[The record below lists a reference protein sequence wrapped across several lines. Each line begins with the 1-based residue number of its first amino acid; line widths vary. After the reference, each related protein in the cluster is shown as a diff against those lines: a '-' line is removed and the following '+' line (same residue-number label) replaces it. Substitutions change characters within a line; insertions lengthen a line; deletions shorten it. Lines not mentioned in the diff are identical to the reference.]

1 MYKFKMKLI
10 YNEAKH
16 FSTKTESLDFK
27 ITLPLTKLDIVG
39 SGLISNGLVFPDH
52 IHFSHFSATL
62 FVKRVILFLA
72 SICYELSNISFS
84 C

>member
-1 MYKFKMKLI
+1 MKLI

-62 FVKRVILFLA
+62 FVKRVILF
-72 SICYELSNISFS
+72 
-84 C
+84 